1 MYAPLIRGGS
11 MTSEKQ
17 EKANRQNALK
27 SIGLKTSEGKAAAR
41 HNALKHGLRAEEVLI
56 PGEDEAHTSQS

>member
-27 SIGLKTSEGKAAAR
+27 STGLKTSEGKAAATM
-41 HNALKHGLRAEEVLI
+41 
-56 PGEDEAHTSQS
+56 P